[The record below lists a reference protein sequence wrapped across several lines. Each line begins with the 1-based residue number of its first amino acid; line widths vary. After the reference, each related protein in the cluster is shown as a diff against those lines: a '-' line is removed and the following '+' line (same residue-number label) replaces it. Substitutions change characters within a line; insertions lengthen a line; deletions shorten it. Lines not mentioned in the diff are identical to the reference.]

1 MRGRW
6 DVPPCNVLFVLQPRQ
21 GCTPL
26 AEEGKKKEKATVL
39 LPEDAEP
46 KEIHILRGYNM
57 LSNAA
62 GWVAL
67 NDEDMGSFLSMFGE
81 AD

>member
-1 MRGRW
+1 MAR
-6 DVPPCNVLFVLQPRQ
+6 
-21 GCTPL
+21 
-26 AEEGKKKEKATVL
+26 EGEPKKEKATVL
-39 LPEDAEP
+39 KPEDVEP

-57 LSNAA
+57 LSNFA

>member
-1 MRGRW
+1 M
-6 DVPPCNVLFVLQPRQ
+6 LQPRQ